1 VPEAH
6 VRESGRAT
14 SAATRGPAGET
25 QQDRHEHQPH
35 EQRRAARAMPS
46 MIPIPFGGS
55 GPDRANVRNPA
66 TITAPAAK
74 ITRPELTRPPT
85 IASCGS
91 WLRSL
96 PEQLI
101 SRVVPGLWEATSP
114 MEPTEEEAVPSK
126 LRGAAPA
133 VPPGRTLR
141 TGFNAT
147 QPAASAASAFDKRN
161 WA

>member
-1 VPEAH
+1 M
-6 VRESGRAT
+6 
-14 SAATRGPAGET
+14 
-25 QQDRHEHQPH
+25 
-35 EQRRAARAMPS
+35 QR

-55 GPDRANVRNPA
+55 CPDRANVRNPA

-114 MEPTEEEAVPSK
+114 MEPTEEEAVPSSYAALRQQF
-126 LRGAAPA
+126 LRGEPYELGSMQPSQPPA
-133 VPPGRTLR
+133 QPVLSTSATGLR
-141 TGFNAT
+141 TRRLV
-147 QPAASAASAFDKRN
+147 QLRPAPVPRS
-161 WA
+161 